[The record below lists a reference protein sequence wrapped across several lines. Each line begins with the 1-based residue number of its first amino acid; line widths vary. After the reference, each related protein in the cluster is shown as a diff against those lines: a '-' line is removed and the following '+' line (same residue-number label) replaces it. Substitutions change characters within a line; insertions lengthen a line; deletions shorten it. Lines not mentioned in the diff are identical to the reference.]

1 MVRLQAQAATAPS
14 SGRKR
19 TGAAPSRRFSKL
31 QDGADEDDAADGIS
45 LSVGPTPTR
54 AQELGACTA
63 SVAELTPKQEK
74 EEEDEASET
83 STIAIDDSDTSTIA
97 MDDSDAAADPS
108 KAPVNR
114 GCVGGGKG
122 VIHMERT
129 QAGAL
134 VQRGAPGLAIR
145 CSRAGQAAPGAAADG
160 EVRPCACAA
169 HTG

>member
-1 MVRLQAQAATAPS
+1 MQAPS

-74 EEEDEASET
+74 EEEDEAS
-83 STIAIDDSDTSTIA
+83 DTATVL

-108 KAPVNR
+108 KAPVNPMAPR
-114 GCVGGGKG
+114 EPEKETHLASTAPFRYRPDIDGLRAVA
-122 VIHMERT
+122 VIAVIIPAT
-129 QAGAL
+129 PPS
-134 VQRGAPGLAIR
+134 VCR
-145 CSRAGQAAPGAAADG
+145 CR
-160 EVRPCACAA
+160 
-169 HTG
+169 